1 MKDLLPQLKSKGKIV
16 RGYLGATIQK
26 VTPEIAETMGLKQAH
41 GALVADLTK
50 GGPAERAGIK
60 TGDVI
65 LTLDGKEVRDS
76 ADLPLQVARLA
87 PGKTV
92 QAKVLRDGKELTLPI
107 TVGEVKENEVVAS
120 AETGDLGLAVQK
132 VTPEIAEELGL
143 ERTEG
148 VVITSVAP
156 GSAADDAGLQR
167 GDVIAEVN
175 RHPVRTVADFERE
188 TAKTGKGRSVLFLVR
203 RGQGS
208 LFLALKR

>member
-1 MKDLLPQLKSKGKIV
+1 
-16 RGYLGATIQK
+16 

-50 GGPAERAGIK
+50 DGPAERAGVK

-65 LTLDGKEVRDS
+65 LALDGKEIRDS

-107 TVGEVKENEVVAS
+107 TVGEIKENEVVAS
-120 AETGDLGLAVQK
+120 GETGELGLAVQK
-132 VTPEIAEELGL
+132 LTPDIAEELGL

-148 VVITSVAP
+148 VVITAVTP

-175 RHPVRTVADFERE
+175 RHPVRTVADFKRE
-188 TAKTGKGRSVLFLVR
+188 TAKTGKGRSVLLLVR

-208 LFLALKR
+208 LFLALKP